1 MLDRAFD
8 GLFRDS
14 FDQGAHHGVGS
25 GLFLLFDRSCGAI
38 FDRTFD
44 LGDRGLGGRLGLGGS
59 FGLAFRSTAGL
70 AGFRHGRRR
79 LMKDVGGCW
88 ERYEGIRRIVY

>member
-1 MLDRAFD
+1 MLTLK
-8 GLFRDS
+8 GYGG
-14 FDQGAHHGVGS
+14 GAS
-25 GLFLLFDRSCGAI
+25 ISWKRRDRSASMIEAIQRLSI

-44 LGDRGLGGRLGLGGS
+44 LGDGGLGGCLGLGRS

-79 LMKDVGGCW
+79 LMKEVGGC
-88 ERYEGIRRIVY
+88 